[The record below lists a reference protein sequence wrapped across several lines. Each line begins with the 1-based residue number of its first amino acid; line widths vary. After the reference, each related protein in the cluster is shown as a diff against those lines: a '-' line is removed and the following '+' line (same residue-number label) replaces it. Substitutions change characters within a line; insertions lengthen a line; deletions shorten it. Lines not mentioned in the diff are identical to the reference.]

1 MRIKFKAPDPRAG
14 TTAQMDSSRGQHF
27 VDTGA
32 ASLVKDGEAAA
43 EAPAEA
49 AKPEATA
56 AKPAKK
62 TAAKKAD

>member
-32 ASLVKDGEAAA
+32 ASLVKEGEEA
-43 EAPAEA
+43 EATDAGDDALAATKPA
-49 AKPEATA
+49 
-56 AKPAKK
+56 AKK
-62 TAAKKAD
+62 TTTKKAG

>member
-32 ASLVKDGEAAA
+32 ASLVKDGEA
-43 EAPAEA
+43 PAEVPA
-49 AKPEATA
+49 ETAKDEASA
-56 AKPAKK
+56 PKAVKK
-62 TAAKKAD
+62 TTTKKAG